1 MSLSKFMLHLSLD
14 EKFWLV
20 VLACGKAKLMLGT
33 LPESCFIAYRS
44 IRHPVEEI
52 AYHDTVMTFLADS
65 LIVQDTGVRET
76 VTPS

>member
-1 MSLSKFMLHLSLD
+1 MKN
-14 EKFWLV
+14 
-20 VLACGKAKLMLGT
+20 LACFFARGKVKLMLGT
-33 LPESCFIAYRS
+33 LPESCFTAYRS
-44 IRHPVEEI
+44 TCIRHPVEEI